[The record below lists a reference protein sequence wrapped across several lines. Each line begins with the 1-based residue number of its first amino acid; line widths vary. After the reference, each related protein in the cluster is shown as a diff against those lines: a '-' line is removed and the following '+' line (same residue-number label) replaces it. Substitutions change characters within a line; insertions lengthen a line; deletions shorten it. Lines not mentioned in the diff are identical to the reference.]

1 MSLPIRLDYIKQVVG
16 DQIAAGVSD
25 LPPSAL
31 VWASKKGTPRVARPF
46 MSMQILSG
54 PFSDMGKE
62 ERRFREVLDSVT
74 VTVDTA
80 TVGERYRFRVNGFPV
95 DYTAIGGD
103 GVTEIRDGLL
113 ANAQAATNY
122 LTGEDVTLST
132 NGSDSID
139 IVPDSVGELTS
150 ILLAN
155 VSLSKAETSS
165 DAWVMYQVAQ
175 DRMVVQVTA
184 FDAGANDEEALS
196 AKMMAR
202 KAMKFMDSPESIE
215 EQLSTKVGIQLV
227 SDITDLTSVE
237 PGGANFQGQSQ
248 FDIQVTASSLS
259 ISPVNPID
267 SVVVT
272 IDISGNTQTFTTP

>member
-1 MSLPIRLDYIKQVVG
+1 MTTPIRLDYVKQVVG
-16 DQIAAGVSD
+16 DLIASGVPE
-25 LPPSAL
+25 LAATGL
-31 VWASKKGTPRVARPF
+31 VWVQMNIPRPARPF
-46 MSMQILSG
+46 MGMQIIAG

-95 DYTAIGGD
+95 DYTAVGGD

-113 ANAQAATNY
+113 TAGQAAANY

-132 NGSDSID
+132 NGVDAID
-139 IVPDSVGELTS
+139 IVPDTVGQLVSVK
-150 ILLAN
+150 LAN
-155 VSLSKAETSS
+155 VSLSKVEASS
-165 DAWVMYQVAQ
+165 DAWVMYQVAR
-175 DRMVVQVTA
+175 DMMTVQVTA
-184 FDAGANDEEALS
+184 YDAGTIDEDPLS

-202 KAMKFMDSPESIE
+202 RAMKVMDSPDAIES
-215 EQLSTKVGIQLV
+215 QLSARVGVQLI
-227 SDITDLTSVE
+227 SDITDLSGLE
-237 PGGANFQGQSQ
+237 PGGARLQGQSQ

-267 SVVVT
+267 SVEVT
-272 IDISGNTQTFTTP
+272 VDISGNTQTFTTP